1 MSRLTWATLVMV
13 NEMSLR
19 GWGLIKERLARLFL
33 LSVRLVGICSLV
45 REASY
50 GVNCTATT
58 EGMRIDWV
66 YLREDED
73 ECNTTSQLAQASM
86 DSPWQACRRLGL
98 GTSLLRVRHR
108 PLWSARSM
116 HHVAEPVTQTP
127 QVTALHRSRQPRLPE
142 SLLPTSHESATLAKT
157 ILI

>member
-19 GWGLIKERLARLFL
+19 GWGLIEERLARLFL
-33 LSVRLVGICSLV
+33 LSVRLVRICSLV

-86 DSPWQACRRLGL
+86 DSPWQACRKVG
-98 GTSLLRVRHR
+98 
-108 PLWSARSM
+108 ARDVSP
-116 HHVAEPVTQTP
+116 EGSTP
-127 QVTALHRSRQPRLPE
+127 S
-142 SLLPTSHESATLAKT
+142 TLAGSVDCT
-157 ILI
+157 MSQSQ